1 LTECTFTGF
10 SLVIFAIINLNLS
23 KKKKKKKK
31 KEKEKLKSLL
41 YLASFS
47 VVCSAMLPSEG

>member
-10 SLVIFAIINLNLS
+10 SLVIFAIVNLNLS
-23 KKKKKKKK
+23 KKKKKKK